1 MKRTRSLV
9 LIALF
14 AAIAAVLSPIRIPL
28 PGGVPL
34 TLQLFAALLTG
45 MLLGGGRALCAQGL
59 YLALG
64 LIGLPL
70 FSGGGGL
77 SYVLHPTF
85 GYLLGMAL
93 GAGACGAVCSRWR
106 TLPGYLLGG
115 LVGLLTSYL
124 IGVPW
129 FAGYLCLASGLG
141 PGAALAQAWLA
152 GTLPFLL
159 PDLAKV
165 ACAAAL
171 GRLLA
176 ARLQVL
182 NA

>member
-34 TLQLFAALLTG
+34 TLQLFA
-45 MLLGGGRALCAQGL
+45 
-59 YLALG
+59 
-64 LIGLPL
+64 
-70 FSGGGGL
+70 
-77 SYVLHPTF
+77 
-85 GYLLGMAL
+85 
-93 GAGACGAVCSRWR
+93 GAGGAVCSSRQ
-106 TLPGYLLGG
+106 TLPGYLPGG
-115 LVGLLTSYL
+115 RAGLLTSYPT
-124 IGVPW
+124 GVPW